1 MFYQCLQMKLLH
13 STCDCEYGLCYYHD
27 TVMVSLSFMLAD
39 EGTGLQRPAGLLLN
53 ILWQL
58 QPSFVTDFVSNKNTP
73 PLLKRLAIVRP
84 QAEVLV
90 MVQLVQSIWSFTA
103 SLASEPLLVKAIGK
117 LVQACKTP
125 VGPVVTPQ
133 GEPLRPLS
141 ESDRQEAR
149 NLQVY
154 FLLPGQ
160 GFSVLVTCC
169 KLA

>member
-1 MFYQCLQMKLLH
+1 
-13 STCDCEYGLCYYHD
+13 
-27 TVMVSLSFMLAD
+27 MLAE
-39 EGTGLQRPAGLLLN
+39 EGTGLQRPAALLLN

-58 QPSFVTDFVSNKNTP
+58 QPSLVTDFVSNNNTP
-73 PLLKRLAIVRP
+73 PLLKRLAVVRP
-84 QAEVLV
+84 QSEILV

-117 LVQACKTP
+117 LVQACKAP

-149 NLQVY
+149 NLQVC

-160 GFSVLVTCC
+160 GFQSLS
-169 KLA
+169 LAASLLDTPTRSSAACQFWLGAHHQNTMGISH